1 MDGQANDRWCV
12 ATRGL
17 AALSSRLFLLAQIVA
32 VIATSFLFPNAA
44 FPTDTK
50 LYPSD
55 EAPKDP
61 SFVEFRNRLIRAA
74 ETRNIEFIV
83 SVLDP
88 RVVNDFGGEGGIE
101 EFKSK
106 WSPDKPES
114 KLWETLR
121 LILRMGGSYYAS
133 DPEPEFWAPYV
144 YSRWPK
150 EFDSF
155 EYAAVTAASVRV
167 RSQPDLNA
175 PVVATLSFDVVKFGN
190 QDWSPMGEAGPN
202 SWVKIVTLAGVEGY
216 VSSRY
221 VRSPIDYRIGFVSK
235 SGKWSIKVFVAG
247 D

>member
-1 MDGQANDRWCV
+1 MQVV
-12 ATRGL
+12 A
-17 AALSSRLFLLAQIVA
+17 AIA
-32 VIATSFLFPNAA
+32 VSFLFPNTA
-44 FPTDTK
+44 FSAGTK
-50 LYPSD
+50 LFPID
-55 EAPKDP
+55 ESAKDP
-61 SFVEFRNRLIRAA
+61 SFVEFRNELMRAA
-74 ETRNIEFIV
+74 ANRNVEFIV
-83 SVLDP
+83 SVLEP

-101 EFKSK
+101 EFKAK

-121 LILRMGGSYYAS
+121 LILSMGGSYYAS

-155 EYAAVTAASVRV
+155 EYAAATAARVRV
-167 RSQPDLNA
+167 RSRPDFNA

-190 QDWSPMGEAGPN
+190 QDWLPMAEAGPN
-202 SWVKIVTLAGVEGY
+202 SWVKIVTLRGIEGY

-221 VRSPIDYRIGFVSK
+221 VRSPIDYRIGFVRK